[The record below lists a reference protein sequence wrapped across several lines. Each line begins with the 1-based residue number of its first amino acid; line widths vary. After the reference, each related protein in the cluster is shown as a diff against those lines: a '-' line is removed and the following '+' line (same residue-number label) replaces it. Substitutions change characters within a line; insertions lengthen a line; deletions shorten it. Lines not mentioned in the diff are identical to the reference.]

1 MDSQSNNV
9 VVASPGGD
17 GGLRAFVLAPTQR
30 ATKRT
35 SEEITSSKIT
45 LTKKAKLSIEAAE
58 ETLVVEPAGE
68 EDQVITASGPE
79 DSQEEDHLTTIS
91 TLETSTN
98 NLAEEEEEEG
108 DYPDSATTTR
118 SVEVPDNNSGPQ
130 SEEVTLG
137 LSREASE
144 VGDYHGDSSG
154 SDLESTED
162 EESPVFPDIDLDE
175 DFDDDLEDDLEG
187 DLEGEDEREE
197 GPFSGPDYV
206 IYSQSTSTSSQED
219 FSPEL
224 NSQDTTGYSLGDIEL

>member
-58 ETLVVEPAGE
+58 ETLVVEPAAAGE
-68 EDQVITASGPE
+68 KDQVITASGPSDSRDE
-79 DSQEEDHLTTIS
+79 DQLTSIS
-91 TLETSTN
+91 SLETSTN
-98 NLAEEEEEEG
+98 NLVEQEKEGEEE

-130 SEEVTLG
+130 SEEVTLDISG
-137 LSREASE
+137 EASE
-144 VGDYHGDSSG
+144 VGDYSGASSG

-175 DFDDDLEDDLEG
+175 DFDDDLED

>member
-17 GGLRAFVLAPTQR
+17 GGLRAFVLAPTQK

-35 SEEITSSKIT
+35 SEEVTSSEIT

-58 ETLVVEPAGE
+58 ETLVQEPAGE
-68 EDQVITASGPE
+68 EEKVITASGPSE
-79 DSQEEDHLTTIS
+79 SPDE

-98 NLAEEEEEEG
+98 NPVEQEEEEEG
-108 DYPDSATTTR
+108 DSPDSAINTR
-118 SVEVPDNNSGPQ
+118 
-130 SEEVTLG
+130 
-137 LSREASE
+137 
-144 VGDYHGDSSG
+144 
-154 SDLESTED
+154 TED
-162 EESPVFPDIDLDE
+162 EETPVFPDIDLDE
-175 DFDDDLEDDLEG
+175 DFDDDLEDDLE
-187 DLEGEDEREE
+187 DEREDEREE